1 MLDSTLNLN
10 LLAAYAR
17 FEQSMGWRLGSYA
30 KTVIY
35 RSAKHHVCPT
45 CGGPKRDSTS
55 LCYSCTSLRQ
65 QAEALGVAH
74 LMADRVRIANYAIKF
89 DQMYRVMDGYKR
101 NRPESKEDYCE
112 TLKYVLGDALVV
124 HWSCLTHTSDGVMP
138 SAWATIP
145 STTTSERYGQPHP
158 LNGLVSPMLNKTI
171 PEVKLLA
178 NEQKHRAIATSTFSL
193 DGSYSDET
201 LRHVLLIDDTWTSGG
216 TAESASIMLKQSGAQ
231 RVTIYCLARI
241 IDLDYCSRMIGQSVS
256 DGYKQLTYRNGCP
269 WDYDQCP
276 MRNK

>member
-1 MLDSTLNLN
+1 
-10 LLAAYAR
+10 
-17 FEQSMGWRLGSYA
+17 
-30 KTVIY
+30 
-35 RSAKHHVCPT
+35 
-45 CGGPKRDSTS
+45 
-55 LCYSCTSLRQ
+55 
-65 QAEALGVAH
+65 
-74 LMADRVRIANYAIKF
+74 
-89 DQMYRVMDGYKR
+89 MDGYKR
-101 NRPESKEDYCE
+101 NRPESKKDYCE

-178 NEQKHRAIATSTFSL
+178 NEQKHRAIAPSTFSL

-201 LRHVLLIDDTWTSGG
+201 LRHVLLIDDTWTSRG

-269 WDYDQCP
+269 
-276 MRNK
+276 